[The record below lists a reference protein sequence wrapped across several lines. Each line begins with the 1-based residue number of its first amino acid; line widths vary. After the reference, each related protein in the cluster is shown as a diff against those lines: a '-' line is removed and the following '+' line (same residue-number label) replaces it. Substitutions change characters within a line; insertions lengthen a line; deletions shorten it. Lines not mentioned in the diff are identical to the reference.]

1 MKKYVL
7 ILFQAVLLL
16 SVKGYAQGKKVQILN
31 ANTLELVTRGD
42 EKIRKLIGEVQ
53 LKQDN
58 TTLYCD
64 SAYLFDK
71 TNYVEA
77 YKNVRIN
84 HNDSVNFYGDI
95 LKYDGQKRLARLEQ
109 NVSMVDQSSTLTCNE
124 LDFDFNQNKASYY
137 TRGKLVSGQ
146 NTLTSVIGHYFTSRK
161 ELYFKKNV
169 VLLSPDFNMTCDTLK
184 YNTST
189 KVATFYGNTVIASS
203 TDTVYC
209 KAGTYN
215 TETQKGILKDR
226 ARVRSE
232 ENTLIADTIIYD
244 RKNKYTKALGNI
256 VISDTINKT
265 IVLGHIAELF
275 GLEKRCYVTKDAVAL
290 GLVDQDTLTISADTI
305 YTYQRSAANPKD
317 VLKAYRKTKIYKND
331 LQAIC
336 DSLVYIRQDSAI
348 TLYHNPVL
356 WSDVNQITGDTII
369 FYMNNR
375 KLDSMDICNNSFVI
389 SKEASVYYNQIKG
402 RNMKAYFKD
411 SKVDYIY
418 VYGNGQSIYYAKEDS
433 AYIGV
438 NVIDCSEMKFHFT
451 TGKINAAQF
460 ITLPEAT
467 FYPLNELK
475 PEELRLKGFKWLNKK
490 RPARRKGL
498 SIKM

>member
-16 SVKGYAQGKKVQILN
+16 SVNGYAQGRKVQIIN

-95 LKYDGQKRLARLEQ
+95 LKYDGQKKLARLEQ

-124 LDFDFNQNKASYY
+124 LDFDLNQNKASYY
-137 TRGKLVSGQ
+137 THGRLVSGQ
-146 NTLTSVIGHYFTSRK
+146 NTLTSIIGHYYTSRK

-184 YNTST
+184 YNTIT
-189 KVATFYGNTVIASS
+189 KVATFYGNTVIASAS
-203 TDTVYC
+203 DTVYC

-226 ARVRSE
+226 AKIRSE

-244 RKNKYTKALGNI
+244 RKNKYSKALGNI

-275 GLEKRCYVTKDAVAL
+275 GLSKRCYVTKDAVAL

-305 YTYQRSAANPKD
+305 FTFQKGAENTKD
-317 VLKAYRKTKIYKND
+317 VLKAYRKAKIYKSD

-389 SKEASVYYNQIKG
+389 SREASAYYNQIKG

-418 VYGNGQSIYYAKEDS
+418 VYGNGQSIYYAREDS
-433 AYIGV
+433 AYLGV

-451 TGKINAAQF
+451 AGKINAAQF

-475 PEELRLKGFKWLNKK
+475 PEELRLKGFKWMNKQ